1 MIVKAEGKFLRI
13 APPKVRQVM
22 DLIRYKDALA
32 ARAMLLALNKRS
44 KEYLIKIL
52 NSAIANAKTKGFN
65 PEQLYISKL
74 VCDVG
79 PTWKR
84 YKAAAFG
91 RAAPIKKRTAHIRI
105 ELDLK
110 SGEGINGS

>member
-13 APPKVRQVM
+13 SPAKVRQVI
-22 DLIRYKDALA
+22 DLIRYKDVGDAQAL
-32 ARAMLLALNKRS
+32 LNTWNKRP

-52 NSAIANAKTKGFN
+52 KQAIANAKTKGFN
-65 PEQLYISKL
+65 PEQLYISKII
-74 VCDVG
+74 CNIG
-79 PTWKR
+79 PIWKR

-91 RAAPIKKRTAHIRI
+91 RAAPIKKRTSHIKI

-110 SGEGINGS
+110 GE

>member
-13 APPKVRQVM
+13 SPTKVRQVI
-22 DLIRYKDALA
+22 DLIRLKNVSFALA
-32 ARAMLLALNKRS
+32 LLTNLNKRP

-52 NSAIANAKTKGFN
+52 KQAIANAKVKGFN
-65 PEQLYISKL
+65 PEQLYISKII
-74 VCDVG
+74 CNVG

-91 RAAPIKKRTAHIRI
+91 RATPIKKRTSHIRI
-105 ELDLK
+105 ELDIK
-110 SGEGINGS
+110 SS

>member
-13 APPKVRQVM
+13 SPTKVRQVI
-22 DLIRYKDALA
+22 DLIRYKDAIVALGI
-32 ARAMLLALNKRS
+32 LVNLNKRP

-52 NSAIANAKTKGFN
+52 KQAIANAKVKGFN
-65 PEQLYISKL
+65 QEQLYISKII
-74 VCDVG
+74 CDIG

-91 RAAPIKKRTAHIRI
+91 RAVPIKKRTAHIKI

-110 SGEGINGS
+110 T

>member
-13 APPKVRQVM
+13 SPSKTRQVI
-22 DLIRYKDALA
+22 DLIRYKDCLQAQSILTN
-32 ARAMLLALNKRS
+32 LNKRP

-52 NSAIANAKTKGFN
+52 KSAIANAKVKGFN
-65 PEQLYISKL
+65 AGQLYISRI
-74 VCDVG
+74 VCNPG
-79 PTWKR
+79 PAWKR

-91 RAAPIKKRTAHIRI
+91 RAQPIKKRTAHIRI

-110 SGEGINGS
+110 SS